1 MRDFRDFLVTLAL
14 AGAVPTVLVAG
25 PSAAVAAAPAAAPAT
40 APASAPMTV
49 KGTVLE
55 VKDVDMYTYL
65 RLKTAD
71 GETWA
76 AVTRAPARVGDMVSI
91 VNASVMTNFESRSLQ
106 RKFDRI
112 VFGSLAGGAP
122 AAAGATGGN
131 PHAAAPGGA
140 AGAAGNPHGSASG
153 GATGAAKGATAA
165 DIKIS
170 KATGPNAYTVAEVVA
185 KKGTLKD
192 KPVVI
197 RGRVVKFTS
206 QVMGKNW
213 IHLRDGSG
221 SASDGSNDLVVTTQ
235 DSAAVGDVVTVK
247 GTARTNIDIGSGYAY
262 AVMVDTATLQK

>member
-1 MRDFRDFLVTLAL
+1 MRDFRDFLLTLTL
-14 AGAVPTVLVAG
+14 AGAVPAVLVAG

-40 APASAPMTV
+40 APAPASMTV

-65 RLKTAD
+65 RLKTAE

-76 AVTRAPARVGDMVSI
+76 AVTRAPARVGDAVTI

-122 AAAGATGGN
+122 AGAGAAGGN
-131 PHAAAPGGA
+131 PHGAAA
-140 AGAAGNPHGSASG
+140 G
-153 GATGAAKGATAA
+153 GATGAAPAASAA
-165 DIKIS
+165 DVKIS
-170 KATGPNAYTVAEVVA
+170 KATGQNAYTVAEVVA

-247 GTARTNIDIGSGYAY
+247 GTARTNIDLGSGYTY